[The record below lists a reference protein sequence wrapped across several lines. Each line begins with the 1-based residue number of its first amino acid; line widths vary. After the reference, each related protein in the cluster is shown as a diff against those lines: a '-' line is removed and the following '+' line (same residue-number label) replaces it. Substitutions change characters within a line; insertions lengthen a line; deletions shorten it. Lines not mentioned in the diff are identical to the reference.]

1 MRKTFRRSLAAALCA
16 AMMLNPVTTA
26 YASQHEGGIPRS
38 PEITE
43 EYLQD
48 KIPVQIYVWECCA
61 EKEEDGTL
69 FVGRSPYFKFRADV
83 SITITSPDGEDV
95 IDTIELGEFYTGT
108 EQSLLFGIP
117 TSIRDKYNDSSRYRI
132 FVNIDPVDLPEDKV
146 LIETNTMTATDS
158 VSFEYD
164 NQNELKGDIDI
175 TIAEKISVK
184 QKGVIHLKAPEK
196 REYHIGEEFD
206 ITGGKISGFGEL
218 FNETKQSYEDW
229 KIEERELT
237 LDDLDIS
244 NFDNTKAGEYLITAK
259 PVNFNTT
266 DCSVFSDMIVYDSF
280 YVTVVDDN
288 VPETTEPAP
297 EELKKG
303 EQFKL
308 TFNKFV
314 SNDYD
319 EELQNNVLRT
329 EKLKGMEFDLEFDVF
344 RYSDDGSERVDHM
357 DMGHF
362 TMGDAS
368 SITITIP
375 DEILKKYSDT
385 DIYQC
390 DFTLTPTNLP
400 DDKVLSDFSCLNSSG
415 YSYYAFSPSFGET
428 VFDILVRDK
437 KTCISEGSISLEAP
451 EKVIYRIGEEL
462 DLTGSRISGCGGCTL
477 NGDTVLKWD
486 NFAHQPSI
494 DELDVS
500 GFDNTKAGEYTI
512 RPLKMN
518 TTIPCDE
525 TVDKISYGS
534 FTVTVVDDE
543 SSVST
548 VRGDANLDKDV
559 NISDAVCIM
568 QCIANPGKFRLS
580 EQAKINAD
588 ITGDNDG
595 VTSKDALVIQK
606 YMLKLIDEIK

>member
-1 MRKTFRRSLAAALCA
+1 MRNTFRRSLAVALCA
-16 AMMLNPVTTA
+16 AMMLNPVMTA

-108 EQSLLFGIP
+108 EQSLLFGLP
-117 TSIRDKYNDSSRYRI
+117 TSVRDKYNDSSKYRI
-132 FVNIDPVDLPEDKV
+132 FVNIKPVDLPEDKV
-146 LIETNTMTATDS
+146 MVETITMTATDS

-175 TIAEKISVK
+175 TIAEKISVI

-196 REYHIGEEFD
+196 REYHIGE
-206 ITGGKISGFGEL
+206 
-218 FNETKQSYEDW
+218 
-229 KIEERELT
+229 
-237 LDDLDIS
+237 
-244 NFDNTKAGEYLITAK
+244 
-259 PVNFNTT
+259 
-266 DCSVFSDMIVYDSF
+266 
-280 YVTVVDDN
+280 
-288 VPETTEPAP
+288 
-297 EELKKG
+297 
-303 EQFKL
+303 QFRL

-329 EKLKGMEFDLEFDVF
+329 EELKGMEFDLEFDVF

-375 DEILKKYSDT
+375 DELLEKYGDT

-477 NGDTVLKWD
+477 NGDTVLMWD

-543 SSVST
+543 NSVST
-548 VRGDANLDKDV
+548 VRGDANLDRDV

-568 QCIANPGKFRLS
+568 QFIANPDKFRFS
-580 EQAKINAD
+580 SQAMENAD
-588 ITGDNDG
+588 VTGDNDG
-595 VTSKDALVIQK
+595 VTSRDALVIQK

>member
-1 MRKTFRRSLAAALCA
+1 M
-16 AMMLNPVTTA
+16 
-26 YASQHEGGIPRS
+26 
-38 PEITE
+38 
-43 EYLQD
+43 
-48 KIPVQIYVWECCA
+48 
-61 EKEEDGTL
+61 
-69 FVGRSPYFKFRADV
+69 
-83 SITITSPDGEDV
+83 
-95 IDTIELGEFYTGT
+95 
-108 EQSLLFGIP
+108 
-117 TSIRDKYNDSSRYRI
+117 
-132 FVNIDPVDLPEDKV
+132 
-146 LIETNTMTATDS
+146 
-158 VSFEYD
+158 
-164 NQNELKGDIDI
+164 
-175 TIAEKISVK
+175 
-184 QKGVIHLKAPEK
+184 
-196 REYHIGEEFD
+196 
-206 ITGGKISGFGEL
+206 
-218 FNETKQSYEDW
+218 
-229 KIEERELT
+229 
-237 LDDLDIS
+237 
-244 NFDNTKAGEYLITAK
+244 
-259 PVNFNTT
+259 
-266 DCSVFSDMIVYDSF
+266 YDSF
-280 YVTVVDDN
+280 YVTVVDDSA
-288 VPETTEPAP
+288 PETTEPAP

-308 TFNKFV
+308 TFNKYI
-314 SNDYD
+314 SD
-319 EELQNNVLRT
+319 EYNEEFNNNVLKT
-329 EKLKGMEFDLEFDVF
+329 EDLKGMEFDLECDIF
-344 RYSDDGSERVDHM
+344 SNSNDDHGYIDHV

-375 DEILKKYSDT
+375 DEILKKYGDT

-390 DFTLTPTNLP
+390 DFTLTPTDLP

-437 KTCISEGSISLEAP
+437 KTCISEGSIGLEAP
-451 EKVIYRIGEEL
+451 DKVIYRIGEEL
-462 DLTGSRISGCGGCTL
+462 DLTGSKISGCGGCTL
-477 NGDTVLKWD
+477 NGDTVLMWD

-500 GFDNTKAGEYTI
+500 EFDNTKAGEYTI

-525 TVDKISYGS
+525 NVDNISYGS